1 MYVIDARHYLN
12 EKGDIAAARGA
23 ARRMADFVTSVIS
36 HASDFDRPE
45 ETPGP
50 ACFKCR
56 KRGDHRVDTD
66 IADDDAVTW
75 RCPACGTQ
83 GRISNWQGTFWDLN
97 VGSPSD

>member
-1 MYVIDARHYLN
+1 MYVVDARHYLT
-12 EKGDIAAARGA
+12 EKGNIAAERGA
-23 ARRMADFVTSVIS
+23 ARRMADFVTAVIA

-56 KRGDHRVDTD
+56 SRDDHRVDTD

-75 RCPACGTQ
+75 SCPACGTQ
-83 GRISNWQGTFWDLN
+83 GRISNWQRTFWDLSL
-97 VGSPSD
+97 GSPSD